1 MIQIGQTLRV
11 LRVAADLK
19 QAQLAKDLGVT
30 ANYLS
35 LVEKGNREPSLT
47 FLKKFAKRIDFPLG
61 YFLWLALADDKSE
74 EAGELQK
81 SMDKLLGQLVKGYQ
95 NGHVVRGYQNGHAK
109 ATAER

>member
-1 MIQIGQTLRV
+1 MMQIGQTLKL

-19 QAQLAKDLGVT
+19 QTELAKDLGVT

-35 LVEKGNREPSLT
+35 LVEKGHREPSLT
-47 FLKKFAKRIDFPLG
+47 FLKKFAKQLNVPLG

-74 EAGELQK
+74 DAGELQE
-81 SMDKLLGQLVKGYQ
+81 SMDKLLEQLVRGYQ